1 MWDGKGRNGRRGKE
15 TEEEERERKGKEGK
29 GREGR
34 GRSENNEGGR
44 RGEGG
49 KRIRGGMRGGMRVI
63 LKDMIKRKLF
73 LCSVLLNNDV
83 RLLYL
88 YLQYLFRFLYL
99 KIFFH

>member
-1 MWDGKGRNGRRGKE
+1 MGDGKGRNGRRGKE

-34 GRSENNEGGR
+34 GRPENNEGGR

-49 KRIRGGMRGGMRVI
+49 KRIRGGMRVI